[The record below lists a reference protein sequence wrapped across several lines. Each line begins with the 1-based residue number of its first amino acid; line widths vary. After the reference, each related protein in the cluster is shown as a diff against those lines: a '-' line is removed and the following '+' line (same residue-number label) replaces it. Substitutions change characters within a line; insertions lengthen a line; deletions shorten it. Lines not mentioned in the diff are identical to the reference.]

1 MNRKLIITADDYGL
15 CGSVNRAI
23 EECFRAGA
31 VRSTC
36 VMTNMPACEDAASLR
51 KSFPGFSVG
60 IHWNLTQG
68 KPLLEPRQVPTLV
81 GENGNFQTAS
91 QLRQR
96 WLLRRVNI
104 AEIAHEL
111 RAQFRQFRAL
121 AGRPDF
127 WNTHQNVHV
136 FPGLFDLFVSMGRE
150 LGIPAMRSHR
160 RLTIPYQGSSATHSL
175 QHPLYWLK
183 GLVIARWSDQAESM
197 GVQMP
202 DGRLYTPGYNG
213 KGTASILKSIQRL
226 DWHRVRKPVEI
237 VMHPATAI
245 EPELFG
251 SLIDSRVMEYKALTD
266 PALLTQLRGE
276 GVDLVGFEALNF
288 H

>member
-15 CGSVNRAI
+15 CHTVNRAI
-23 EECFRAGA
+23 EECFKVGV

-36 VMTNMPACEDAASLR
+36 VMANMPARGDAAYLR

-68 KPLLEPRQVPTLV
+68 KSVLEHGRVPTLV
-81 GENGNFQTAS
+81 GKNGTFQTPS
-91 QLRQR
+91 QLRQH
-96 WLLRRVNI
+96 WLLRRLNV
-104 AEIAHEL
+104 AEIEHEL
-111 RAQFRQFRAL
+111 RAQFRQFCAL

-136 FPGLFDLFVSMGRE
+136 FPGLFDLFVSMGQE

-160 RLTIPYQGSSATHSL
+160 RLTVPYQGSSATHNL

-202 DGRLYTPGYNG
+202 NGRLYTPGYNG
-213 KGTASILKSIQRL
+213 KGTANMLKAIRRL
-226 DWHRVRKPVEI
+226 DWRHVRGPVEI
-237 VMHPATAI
+237 VVHPATAVD
-245 EPELFG
+245 PELFG
-251 SLIDSRVMEYKALTD
+251 SLTDSRVVEYKTLTD
-266 PALLTQLRGE
+266 PVLLTQLRGE
-276 GVDLVGFEALNF
+276 GVDLVGFESLNAN
-288 H
+288 

>member
-15 CGSVNRAI
+15 CDSVNRAI

-36 VMTNMPACEDAASLR
+36 VMTNMPACGDAASLR
-51 KSFPGFSVG
+51 KSF
-60 IHWNLTQG
+60 
-68 KPLLEPRQVPTLV
+68 
-81 GENGNFQTAS
+81 

-96 WLLRRVNI
+96 WLMRRLNI
-104 AEIAHEL
+104 AEIEHEL
-111 RAQFRQFRAL
+111 RAQFRQFGAL

-136 FPGLFDLFVSMGRE
+136 FPGLFDRFVSMGRE
-150 LGIPAMRSHR
+150 LGIPAMRCHR
-160 RLTIPYQGSSATHSL
+160 RLTIPYQGSSATHIL

-213 KGTASILKSIQRL
+213 KATASILRSIQRL
-226 DWHRVRKPVEI
+226 DWRRVRKPVEI

-251 SLIDSRVMEYKALTD
+251 SLMDSRVVEYKTLTD

-276 GVDLVGFEALNF
+276 GVDLVGFESLN
-288 H
+288 